1 MESLAGKIAIVTGA
15 GSGMGEA
22 IVKLFADKGAKVI
35 IADLNEK
42 SIARVIDEIKKHKK
56 GEALGVV
63 TDVSKQPDL
72 ENLVNKTIEKFGS
85 VDILINNAGILDNF
99 MTVGDL
105 SLDIWQK
112 VMDVNVKGPTM
123 LSQLVINF
131 WLKNKKPGVIINTA
145 SVGGMF
151 GARGGVSYV
160 TSKHAVIGLTKNIA
174 SVYREDHIRAVA
186 VAPGGVNTNIGN
198 TLIQPNQKGMQALTQ
213 YVSAG
218 PNGDPVDVAHVIA
231 FLAGDE
237 AKFVNGTVV
246 TVDGGWTGA

>member
-1 MESLAGKIAIVTGA
+1 MKSLEGKIAIVTGA

-22 IVKLFADKGAKVI
+22 IVKLFAEKGAKVV
-35 IADLNEK
+35 IADLNK
-42 SIARVIDEIKKHKK
+42 DSIGRVVNNIVDCKKC
-56 GEALGVV
+56 EALGVQA
-63 TDVSKQPDL
+63 DVSKKEDL
-72 ENLVNKTIEKFGS
+72 ENLVKKTIERFGS
-85 VDILINNAGILDNF
+85 IDILINNAGILDNF

-105 SLDIWQK
+105 NLDLWQK

-131 WLKNKKPGVIINTA
+131 WLEKKIPGVIINTA

-160 TSKHAVIGLTKNIA
+160 SSKHAIIGLTKNIA
-174 SVYREDHIRAVA
+174 SVYREDNIRAVA

-198 TLIQPNQKGMQALTQ
+198 TLIQPNQKGMQALMQ
-213 YVSAG
+213 YVASG
-218 PNGDPVDVAHVIA
+218 PAGDPVDVAYVIA
-231 FLAGDE
+231 FLASDE
-237 AKFVNGTVV
+237 ARFVNGTVV

>member
-1 MESLAGKIAIVTGA
+1 MECLKGRVAIVTGA

-22 IVKLFADKGAKVI
+22 IAKLYAEKQIKVVVADM
-35 IADLNEK
+35 NEE
-42 SIARVIDEIKKHKK
+42 SIQRVVSDIKKISTCVI
-56 GEALGVV
+56 GVK
-63 TDVSKQPDL
+63 TDVSKQEDL
-72 ENLVNKTIEKFGS
+72 NNLVDKTLEAFGT

-105 SLDIWQK
+105 DLKVWDR
-112 VMDVNVKGPTM
+112 VMDVNIKAPTM
-123 LSQLVINF
+123 LSQLVINY
-131 WLKNKKPGVIINTA
+131 WLKEKKPGVIINTT

-160 TSKHAVIGLTKNIA
+160 TSKHAIIGLTKNIA
-174 SVYREDHIRAVA
+174 SVYREDNIRAVA

-198 TLIQPNQKGMQALTQ
+198 TLKNPNMKGMQALNK
-213 YVSAG
+213 YVAEG
-218 PNGDPVDVAHVIA
+218 PTGDPRDVANVIV
-231 FLAGDE
+231 FLASDE